1 MMKTKIIL
9 TITFVFF
16 IVTIGYA
23 QKVQTSGQRW
33 FEDFKQTGKE
43 WQEERKQRDCSDSII
58 QKHIT
63 RYNTSDDQ
71 EKWFALRELGEISC
85 PKTQEFLL
93 QTALSDTSL
102 EFRMLALQYLVW
114 VDARNA
120 IPALLERAKEDLP
133 DEEKLRIGRTIIL
146 LEDERAVPIINEVCY
161 RSKDS
166 NICYECLFNVYD
178 HTPRK
183 ESIKYYLFRLKNT
196 NNEIVRTEIA
206 NRLAM
211 KDCYGK
217 AIPILRK
224 MAHSGDSNL
233 RVHVAWGLGFIDNKA
248 SLSLLQELAQDTAN
262 KELERQIN
270 TSYERIGYH
279 QNLKMEKKKSRSKL
293 NTQSKRSCICIQ
305 KRFKS

>member
-1 MMKTKIIL
+1 MKTRKIF
-9 TITFVFF
+9 TIALASFV
-16 IVTIGYA
+16 VMMGYA
-23 QKVQTSGQRW
+23 QKVQTFGQHW
-33 FEDFKQTGKE
+33 FEDYKQTGKE
-43 WQEERKQRDCSDSII
+43 WQEERKQRNCADSII

-63 RYNTSDDQ
+63 RYNTEQDYQ
-71 EKWFALRELGEISC
+71 EKWFALRDLGEVSC

-114 VDARNA
+114 VDAKNA

-161 RSKDS
+161 RSKDAD
-166 NICYECLFNVYD
+166 ICNECLFNVYD

-183 ESIKYYLFRLKNT
+183 ESIRYYLFRLKNT
-196 NNEIVRTEIA
+196 NDDIERTEIA

-224 MAHSGDSNL
+224 MIHSGDSNL
-233 RVHVAWGLGFIDNKA
+233 RVHAAWGLGFIDNKT
-248 SLSLLQELAQDTAN
+248 SLNLLQELAQDTLN
-262 KELERQIN
+262 KELERQVN
-270 TSYERIGYH
+270 TSYQRIGYH
-279 QNLKMEKKKSRSKL
+279 QNLKMEKKKSYKYNSITR
-293 NTQSKRSCICIQ
+293 R
-305 KRFKS
+305 

>member
-1 MMKTKIIL
+1 MKTKTIFIITL
-9 TITFVFF
+9 TLLVSM
-16 IVTIGYA
+16 IGYA
-23 QKVQTSGQRW
+23 QKVQTIGQRW

-58 QKHIT
+58 QKHIS
-63 RYNTSDDQ
+63 RYNSSSDYQ
-71 EKWFALRELGEISC
+71 EKWFALRDLGEISC
-85 PKTQEFLL
+85 SKTQEFLL

-161 RSKDS
+161 RSKDT

-183 ESIKYYLFRLKNT
+183 ESIKFYLFRLKNT
-196 NNEIVRTEIA
+196 NDEIVRTEIA

-248 SLSLLQELAQDTAN
+248 SISLLQELAQDTNN
-262 KELERQIN
+262 KELKRQVN

-279 QNLKMEKKKSRSKL
+279 QILKI
-293 NTQSKRSCICIQ
+293 KRYI
-305 KRFKS
+305 RFSGNITRFPL